1 MQWAFAKRYLLSRSS
16 HSVINIIAVVS
27 IVSVAV
33 PVAAMVILLSVFN
46 GFEGLVRTMYAG
58 SDADI
63 EICAAKA
70 GSTPEILRPCESSSE
85 LILAIEGVETLSFI
99 IEREALAES
108 SHKEHIVTV
117 RGADD
122 NYLNVLP
129 LSSLGIQGVRE
140 LTLGELNYALL
151 SEDAAGRLGIYTPV
165 DSFTTLHSL
174 GGGEVG
180 SLMPLRGVRSQR
192 IRVGGIM
199 RGNNMLTSTI
209 IIPLRVAQQL
219 FGREEATT
227 IYIRVADGYDH
238 EQVRRQIA
246 QKLGDEV
253 QVRTREQKNS
263 LFYNVM
269 RYEKWAIFFVSLMVL
284 IIASLSII
292 GTVVML
298 IVEKRNE
305 YPTLL
310 AMGADNSF
318 IRGIFIRE
326 GLLISGI
333 GGVAG
338 LVIGVV
344 VTLLQQTLHL
354 IRMPQGNFVIDY
366 YPVELHSTDLIL
378 IFATFIAVAWAVS
391 SIAAGTMIKKQN
403 ICIKNS

>member
-1 MQWAFAKRYLLSRSS
+1 MQWTFAKRYLLSRSS

-46 GFEGLVRTMYAG
+46 GFETLVRTMYAG

-63 EICAAKA
+63 EICSAAA

-85 LILAIEGVETLSFI
+85 KILSIEGVETLSFV
-99 IEREALAES
+99 IEQQALAES
-108 SHKEHIVTV
+108 AQREHIISV

-122 NYLNVLP
+122 NYFSVLP
-129 LSSLGIQGVRE
+129 LPSHSVQGIRQ
-140 LTLGELNYALL
+140 LTLGELDYALL
-151 SEDAAGRLGIYTPV
+151 SEDVAGQLRIYTPI
-165 DSFTTLHSL
+165 DSEATLYSL
-174 GGGEVG
+174 GGGEIG
-180 SLMPLRGVRSQR
+180 SMMPLRGVRSHK
-192 IRVGGIM
+192 IRVGGIL
-199 RGNNMLTSTI
+199 RGNNMLTATA

-219 FGREEATT
+219 FGREQATA
-227 IYIRVADGYDH
+227 IYLRVAEGYNH
-238 EQVRRQIA
+238 EQVRRRIEQT
-246 QKLGDEV
+246 LGKEV
-253 QVRTREQKNS
+253 EVRTREQKNS
-263 LFYNVM
+263 IFYNVM

-284 IIASLSII
+284 MIASLSII

-310 AMGADNSF
+310 ALGADNSF

-326 GLLISGI
+326 GLFISGI

-338 LVIGVV
+338 LVFGVV

-354 IRMPQGNFVIDY
+354 IRMPQGSFIIDY
-366 YPVELHSTDLIL
+366 YPVELHFTDLIL
-378 IFATFIAVAWAVS
+378 IFATFVAVAWTVS
-391 SIAAGTMIKKQN
+391 SIAAGTMIKQQK
-403 ICIKNS
+403 ICRKN

>member
-1 MQWAFAKRYLLSRSS
+1 MQWTFAKRYLLARSS

-46 GFEGLVRTMYAG
+46 GFESLVRTMYAG

-63 EICAAKA
+63 EIHATA
-70 GSTPEILRPCESSSE
+70 GSSSDIMQPCENSSE
-85 LILAIEGVETLSFI
+85 QILSIEGVEALSFV

-108 SHKEHIVTV
+108 SHKEHIVAV

-122 NYLNVLP
+122 NYFGVLP
-129 LSSLGIQGVRE
+129 LSSQKIQGSRE

-151 SEDAAGRLGIYTPV
+151 SEDVSGLLGLYTPV
-165 DSFTTLHSL
+165 DAYVILHSL
-174 GGGEVG
+174 GGGEIG
-180 SLMPLRGVRSQR
+180 SLMPLRGVRSHK

-199 RGNNMLTSTI
+199 RGSNMLSSTI
-209 IIPLRVAQQL
+209 IIPFRVAQQL
-219 FGREEATT
+219 FGREEATA
-227 IYIRVADGYDH
+227 IYLRVAEGYNH
-238 EQVRRQIA
+238 EQVRRQVA
-246 QKLGDEV
+246 ERLGNEV
-253 QVRTREQKNS
+253 EVRTREQKNS
-263 LFYNVM
+263 IFYNVM

-310 AMGADNSF
+310 AMGADNAF

-338 LVIGVV
+338 LTLGVV
-344 VTLLQQTLHL
+344 VTLLQQTLHI

-366 YPVELHSTDLIL
+366 YPVELHSTDIIL
-378 IFATFIAVAWAVS
+378 IFATFITVAWAVS
-391 SIAAGTMIKKQN
+391 SIAAGTMIKRQK
-403 ICIKNS
+403 ICRKN